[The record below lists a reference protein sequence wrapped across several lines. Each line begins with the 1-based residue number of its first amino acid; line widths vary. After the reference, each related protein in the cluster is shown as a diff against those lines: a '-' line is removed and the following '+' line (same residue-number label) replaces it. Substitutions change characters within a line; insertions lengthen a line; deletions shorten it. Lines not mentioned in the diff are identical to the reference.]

1 MPLPKGVP
9 ETVPVECN
17 GMRGMFHVRCQR
29 VLHQDALIPA
39 ARFETLCGRGDAKK
53 WKSSLWYVNEETKT
67 AEMQMSV
74 RCLSK
79 HNHLLRSDVHQMWL
93 SRVSLDRKMLFA
105 LRENYQDHEAYDV
118 HVKNQVSGVLSRIVD
133 SICGQYCTSLPW
145 SAIEC
150 HIFVV
155 LRRRTARRGSYR
167 RRGCCS
173 RRHRT

>member
-29 VLHQDALIPA
+29 VSHQDALIPA

-74 RCLSK
+74 RCPS
-79 HNHLLRSDVHQMWL
+79 VII
-93 SRVSLDRKMLFA
+93 FA
-105 LRENYQDHEAYDV
+105 EVICIRCGFREWV
-118 HVKNQVSGVLSRIVD
+118 WI
-133 SICGQYCTSLPW
+133 
-145 SAIEC
+145 
-150 HIFVV
+150 
-155 LRRRTARRGSYR
+155 ARCYL
-167 RRGCCS
+167 
-173 RRHRT
+173 H